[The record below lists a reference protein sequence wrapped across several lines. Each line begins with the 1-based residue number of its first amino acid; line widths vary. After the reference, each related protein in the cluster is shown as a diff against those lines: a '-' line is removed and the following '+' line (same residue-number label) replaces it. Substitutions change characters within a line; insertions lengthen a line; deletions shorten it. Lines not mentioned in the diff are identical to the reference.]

1 MNKLGLAEATA
12 AIRGGRKSSTEIVGD
27 CLKQIDAR
35 EGQVQAWAHLD
46 RDHALRQAEAAD
58 RRQAAGQPL
67 GPLHGVPIGVK
78 DLYDTTD
85 FPTEYGS
92 ALWEGYR
99 PQRDATVVTRL
110 RQAGAVI
117 LGKTVST
124 EYAYYQPNKTRNPHN
139 PAHTPGGSSSGSAAA
154 VAAGMVPAALG
165 SQTNGSVIRPAAFC
179 GVVGYKPTHGTIPR
193 TGAMLLSRI
202 LDTVGVMTQTVADA
216 ALLVEL
222 LAGPDGQDSDARAA
236 PSGLAAAATAPLP
249 QALRLAFVRTPAW
262 KYIEPEAEKAF
273 LALAQRLGATEK
285 PLGSNFESAIERH
298 GVVMAVDMATNFLK
312 DYERG
317 RDKLSPALCQQL
329 ERGRQVPAS
338 VYRSA
343 IEARETLY
351 AELDPLFDA
360 YDAILTPSAP
370 GSAPVAATTGNPAFC
385 SLWTY
390 LGTPAITLPLLQARN
405 GLPIGVQLVGRRG
418 DDTRLLQVAHSLET
432 QALST
437 RRA

>member
-1 MNKLGLAEATA
+1 MSMPGLAEAAA
-12 AIRGGRKSSTEIVGD
+12 AIRDGRISSTELVTA
-27 CLKQIDAR
+27 CLERIAAT
-35 EGQVQAWAHLD
+35 EPTIQAWAHLD
-46 RDHALRQAEAAD
+46 REHALRQAEAAD
-58 RRQAAGQPL
+58 RQRRDGKPL

-78 DLYDTTD
+78 DIYDTTD

-99 PQRDATVVTRL
+99 PQRDATVVTTL
-110 RQAGAVI
+110 RAAGAVI

-179 GVVGYKPTHGTIPR
+179 GVVGFKPTHGTIPR
-193 TGAMLLSRI
+193 TGAMLLSRT

-216 ALLVEL
+216 AWLVEL
-222 LAGPDGQDSDARAA
+222 LAGADGVDPDARAERPA
-236 PSGLAAAATAPLP
+236 LTAALAQGLP
-249 QALRLAFVRTPAW
+249 QTPRLAFVRTPAW
-262 KYIEPEAEKAF
+262 KYIEPAAEKAF
-273 LALAQRLGATEK
+273 VALSRNLGATEVG
-285 PLGSNFESAIERH
+285 LDAAFDNSIERH
-298 GVVMAVDMATNFLK
+298 GVVMAADMAINFRA
-312 DYERG
+312 DYDRG
-317 RDKLSPALCQQL
+317 RDKLSPALCQLL
-329 ERGRQVPAS
+329 ERGRQIPTAL
-338 VYRSA
+338 YRDA

-351 AELDPLFDA
+351 GALDPLFER

-370 GSAPVAATTGNPAFC
+370 GPAPVRATTGNPAFC

-390 LGTPAITLPLLQARN
+390 LGTPAITLPLLQAAN
-405 GLPIGVQLVGRRG
+405 GLPVGVQLVGRRG
-418 DDTRLLQVAHSLET
+418 GDGHLLRVARELE
-432 QALST
+432 AHST